1 MTSANSNSGS
11 CNTGSSI
18 VHTSQP
24 INHSYVLS
32 SVIRQVREIIF
43 EFRSPEAQGL
53 LLYQTL
59 RNPPPDEPK
68 YELYVLLEG
77 GELKTI
83 HVFGANETTLLVGKG
98 LNRDWWHR
106 VKINVDPNLA
116 LLQVQVD
123 DETQSIVIEG
133 LDKDEAYNRRQHIN
147 STIFIGGNNSLQI
160 IQHCLNFNMDVTM
173 QG

>member
-1 MTSANSNSGS
+1 M
-11 CNTGSSI
+11 
-18 VHTSQP
+18 
-24 INHSYVLS
+24 
-32 SVIRQVREIIF
+32 SVIRQVREIVF
-43 EFRSPEAQGL
+43 EFRSTEAQGL

-59 RNPPPDEPK
+59 RNPPADEPK

-106 VKINVDPNLA
+106 AKVRVDPALA

-123 DETQSIVIEG
+123 DEIQSIVIEG
-133 LDKDEAYNRRQHIN
+133 LDKDEAYVRRQHIN
-147 STIFIGGNNSLQI
+147 STIFIGGISI
-160 IQHCLNFNMDVTM
+160 VR
-173 QG
+173 

>member
-1 MTSANSNSGS
+1 MY
-11 CNTGSSI
+11 
-18 VHTSQP
+18 H
-24 INHSYVLS
+24 
-32 SVIRQVREIIF
+32 
-43 EFRSPEAQGL
+43 
-53 LLYQTL
+53 TL

-98 LNRDWWHR
+98 LNRDLWHR
-106 VKINVDPNLA
+106 VRIQVDPTLA

-133 LDKDEAYNRRQHIN
+133 LNKDEGYNQRQHIN
-147 STIFIGGNNSLQI
+147 STLFIGGKRYLNSYLQ
-160 IQHCLNFNMDVTM
+160 
-173 QG
+173 

>member
-1 MTSANSNSGS
+1 MTFLFFELREK
-11 CNTGSSI
+11 
-18 VHTSQP
+18 H
-24 INHSYVLS
+24 VLIFILNYS
-32 SVIRQVREIIF
+32 LNLIRQIREIIF

-53 LLYQTL
+53 LLYQAL

-106 VKINVDPNLA
+106 VRIRVDPTIA
-116 LLQVQVD
+116 SLQVQVD
-123 DETQSIVIEG
+123 DEIQSIVIEG
-133 LDKDEAYNRRQHIN
+133 LDKDEGYGGRQHIN
-147 STIFIGGNNSLQI
+147 STLFIGGILFIMVFYKDI
-160 IQHCLNFNMDVTM
+160 INIFF
-173 QG
+173 